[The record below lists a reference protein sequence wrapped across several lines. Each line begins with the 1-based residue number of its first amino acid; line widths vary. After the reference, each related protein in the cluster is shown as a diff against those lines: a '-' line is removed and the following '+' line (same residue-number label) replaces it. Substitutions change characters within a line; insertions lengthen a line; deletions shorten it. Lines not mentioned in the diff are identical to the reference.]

1 MRYQRPVDES
11 RALNEEHRRRWLAR
25 AVRDRLRRHRR
36 GLIELFLGV
45 LVPLCGMA
53 LLARWVVHPQPP
65 WWDLAILEW
74 IHSFATPERDQL
86 AVFITDLGTFAG
98 VTPITIALV
107 LYLLFRRRIAQTL
120 FVLLSMVGSW
130 LLNDAA
136 KAFYGRERPALW
148 NSAARQM
155 WFGFP
160 SGHAMA
166 SMALGTAVTI
176 LAWRTPARWV
186 VLALSAVFVLAVSA
200 SRLYLGVHYPS
211 DVLAGWCA
219 SLAWVIGLRMLI
231 LPRAHRSPRTPG

>member
-1 MRYQRPVDES
+1 MDES
-11 RALNEEHRRRWLAR
+11 AATERG
-25 AVRDRLRRHRR
+25 VRGTIERLRERLQRHRR

-45 LVPLCGMA
+45 LVPLCGLA

-65 WWDLAILEW
+65 PWDVAILQR
-74 IHSFATPERDQL
+74 IHSHATPERDRM
-86 AVFITDLGTFAG
+86 AEWITDLGTWLG
-98 VTPITIALV
+98 VVPITSFLV
-107 LYLLFRRRIAQTL
+107 VYLLLRRRSAQAL

-148 NSAARQM
+148 NSATRMM

-166 SMALGTAVTI
+166 SMALATAVTF
-176 LAWRTPARWV
+176 LTWHTRYRWPA
-186 VLALSAVFVLAVSA
+186 LALSVVFVLVVSG

-211 DVLAGWCA
+211 DVVAAWLA
-219 SLAWVIGLRMLI
+219 SLAWVVGLRLLL
-231 LPRAHRSPRTPG
+231 LPRAHRSPRTRD

>member
-1 MRYQRPVDES
+1 VDDS
-11 RALNEEHRRRWLAR
+11 RALNEEHRRRWLVR

-36 GLIELFLGV
+36 GLVELFIGV
-45 LVPLCGMA
+45 LVPLCGLA

-65 WWDLAILEW
+65 PWDLALLGW
-74 IHSFATPERDQL
+74 IHSLATPARDRL
-86 AVFITDLGTFAG
+86 AIWITDLGTWGA

-107 LYLLFRRRIAQTL
+107 VYLLYRRRIALTV
-120 FVLLSMVGSW
+120 FVLLAMVGS
-130 LLNDAA
+130 LILNDAA

-148 NSAARQM
+148 NSATREM

-166 SMALGTAVTI
+166 SMALGTVLTI
-176 LAWRTPARWV
+176 LAWRTRFRWP
-186 VLALSAVFVLAVSA
+186 VLLLSAVFVLLVSG

-211 DVLAGWCA
+211 DVVAAWLA
-219 SLAWVIGLRMLI
+219 SLSWVLGLRLLV